1 VGNPVKIKVVFSPL
15 TRPKSV
21 VDQCHVLFHYAIAV
35 GAITRPHESCAAFFP
50 QR

>member
-1 VGNPVKIKVVFSPL
+1 MGNPVKIKVVFLHL
-15 TRPKSV
+15 TSPKSV
-21 VDQCHVLFHYAIAV
+21 VDQCRVLFHYAIAV